1 MKTISQSKL
10 LKTLLFFIT
19 AISLGTV
26 SVYAQGTGINTAAN
40 PTAAAGAN
48 LLSLVDLMQVLVT
61 RIIPLLIGATVVAFF
76 IMMVMHMF
84 GDGKDKEKMWHYM
97 MYAVVVLF
105 VEVSIWGL
113 VAFLGS
119 ATGIKQ
125 GGQIAIPE
133 IPTGVRTYDPS
144 RCTVQN
150 IGGVS
155 RQCCKDANN
164 NYVCQ

>member
-1 MKTISQSKL
+1 MKTTQSKL
-10 LKTLLFFIT
+10 FKKLSTFILSAVSLFIT
-19 AISLGTV
+19 GVV
-26 SVYAQGTGINTAAN
+26 SVSAQTAN

-61 RIIPLLIGATVVAFF
+61 RIIPLTIGFTVLAFF
-76 IMMVMHMF
+76 GVMIKYMVSASA
-84 GDGKDKEKMWHYM
+84 DDKGKMWHYM
-97 MYAVVVLF
+97 MYSVVVLF

-125 GGQIAIPE
+125 GGQVPIPE

-144 RCTVQN
+144 KCSVIN
-150 IGGVS
+150 GK
-155 RQCCKDANN
+155 QCCKDATG

>member
-1 MKTISQSKL
+1 MKTKQSKL
-10 LKTLLFFIT
+10 FKKLSIFILSVV
-19 AISLGTV
+19 SLSFVGSV
-26 SVYAQGTGINTAAN
+26 SVYAQITANN

-61 RIIPLLIGATVVAFF
+61 RIIPLLMGLTVVAFF
-76 IMMVMHMF
+76 IMMVMYMF
-84 GDGKDKEKMWHYM
+84 DKDAKDKSAMWHYM
-97 MYAVVVLF
+97 MYAIVVLF

-113 VAFLGS
+113 VTFLGA

-125 GGQIAIPE
+125 GGQVPVPE

-144 RCTVQN
+144 KCITRPVGNTTQ
-150 IGGVS
+150 
-155 RQCCKDANN
+155 QCCKDANN